1 MALFLSGARRKRPAC
16 IAGPSPSRMPSKT
29 AIVRSGSGRLEQ
41 HRVDAQQAATRRT
54 RTGTG
59 VGSSQEQ
66 AAPTMIQQ
74 AIDQAEGGTIRK
86 CAPLVTADPAR
97 AVLNSAQRA
106 TIVIHLAECSG
117 ATTRCVVISPL
128 PSEIDAAA
136 SRGAARSHP
145 PRAASGA
152 GDETARAAF
161 RSQALRRAGGK
172 PRTLTGPLQNE
183 KSTRTLRRRIQPST
197 SEVCLASTTQKRAPV
212 VKVA

>member
-1 MALFLSGARRKRPAC
+1 
-16 IAGPSPSRMPSKT
+16 MPSKT
-29 AIVRSGSGRLEQ
+29 AIVRSGRLEQ
-41 HRVDAQQAATRRT
+41 HRVDAQQAATRRA
-54 RTGTG
+54 RTGDG

-66 AAPTMIQQ
+66 AAPAMIQQ

-152 GDETARAAF
+152 GAGAETARAAF